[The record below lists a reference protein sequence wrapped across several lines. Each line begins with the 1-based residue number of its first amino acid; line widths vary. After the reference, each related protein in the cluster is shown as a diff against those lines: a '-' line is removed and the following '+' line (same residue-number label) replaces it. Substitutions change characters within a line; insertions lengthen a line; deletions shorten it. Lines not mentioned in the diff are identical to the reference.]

1 MDILHLP
8 LHRIPSL
15 KCLFILFLDLWIQD
29 HFWMTTPQGPLQW
42 KPFHCVTTHSGRVC
56 ILMEGTYWGG
66 AKVDL
71 RWCLPV
77 TCPSTTHPLVSL
89 LSTPLYPP
97 ISILKFPRCAGDR
110 LCSFALSSGWAMRK
124 GSTRLGWVDHIQ
136 TYATLIPRI
145 LVNLTAP
152 STKYAECRK

>member
-1 MDILHLP
+1 MSFHTFSGSMNTRSFLNDYPSRSTSMETIPLCDNAQWEGLYFDGGEIL
-8 LHRIPSL
+8 
-15 KCLFILFLDLWIQD
+15 
-29 HFWMTTPQGPLQW
+29 G
-42 KPFHCVTTHSGRVC
+42 G
-56 ILMEGTYWGG
+56 GG